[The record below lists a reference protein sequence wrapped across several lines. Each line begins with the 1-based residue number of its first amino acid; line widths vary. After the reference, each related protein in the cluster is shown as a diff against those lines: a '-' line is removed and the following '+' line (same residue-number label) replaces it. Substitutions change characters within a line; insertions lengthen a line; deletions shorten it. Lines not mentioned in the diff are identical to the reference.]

1 MTGGA
6 SEVLVSD
13 MLLNCAAIDYTNS
26 TGLCHVMAVVC
37 VSNMMNPI
45 RHTLESIAHEC
56 ESLCLMRCNG
66 AHSHLDSM

>member
-45 RHTLESIAHEC
+45 RHTL
-56 ESLCLMRCNG
+56 N
-66 AHSHLDSM
+66 